1 MPIDASLHAQ
11 MTHFVMREKE
21 LQKELLKLQ
30 EDLPLWTKRVGLA
43 RDHGKEDLARQAQE
57 KLSELQTRESAV
69 RLELETIEMEK
80 DMLRKQHRR
89 PGDSP
94 EVARAEAALEQIRMG
109 GLVDPDRNDID
120 RELEQLNTSG
130 VSFDF
135 DDSDPPN

>member
-30 EDLPLWTKRVGLA
+30 EDLPLWTKRVSLA
-43 RDHGKEDLARQAQE
+43 RQHGKDDLADQAQE
-57 KLSELQTRESAV
+57 KLSELQSKESAM

-80 DMLRKQHRR
+80 DMLRKQSRR
-89 PGDSP
+89 PKDSP

-109 GLVDPDRNDID
+109 GLVDPDRTDIE
-120 RELEQLNTSG
+120 RELEQMDTSG

-135 DDSDPPN
+135 DDSDKSN

>member
-1 MPIDASLHAQ
+1 MPIDPSLHAQ
-11 MTHFVMREKE
+11 MAHFVMREKE

-30 EDLPLWTKRVGLA
+30 ADLPLWTKRVGLA
-43 RDHGKEDLARQAQE
+43 REHGKTDLANQAQE
-57 KLSELQTRESAV
+57 KLSELQVRDSAV

-109 GLVDPDRNDID
+109 GLVDPDRTDIE
-120 RELEQLNTSG
+120 RELEQMDTSG
-130 VSFDF
+130 VSFEF
-135 DDSDPPN
+135 DDSDKTN